1 MGVRVSLKLATSVAE
16 VYGFISRHDS
26 AINLPPPPEVGP
38 PPVQLDGEDAAAFK
52 ARADAWAAPI
62 NAWRRPLDVARE
74 TGDYGPILR
83 ADVRPMIFRL
93 RQIPASKWAA
103 LDRYVAPMSNAEHA
117 QLIFRVGVINL
128 DGEVPIQL
136 LDAKF
141 APARDPRFE
150 DLGAI
155 RPECFVD
162 FFTGHERVI
171 DEIAR
176 HLIAHRHAP
185 GN

>member
-1 MGVRVSLKLATSVAE
+1 MSLKLSTSVAE

-38 PPVQLDGEDAAAFK
+38 MPERLDGEDDAAFK
-52 ARADAWAAPI
+52 ARADIWAAPI
-62 NAWRRPLDVARE
+62 NEWRRPLDVARE
-74 TGDYGPILR
+74 TGDYAPILR
-83 ADVRPMIFRL
+83 PEVKPLIFRL
-93 RQIPASKWAA
+93 RQITASRWAA
-103 LDRYVAPMSNAEHA
+103 LDRYVAPLSNMEHA
-117 QLIFRVGVINL
+117 QLLFRLGVAGL
-128 DGEVPIQL
+128 DGDVPTHL
-136 LDAKF
+136 YDKRYAE
-141 APARDPRFE
+141 ARDPRFE

-162 FFTGHERVI
+162 AFTGHEKI
-171 DEIAR
+171 IEEIAR